1 MFRQLSLVFCLLF
14 GVVALDAANKE
25 QQRLEQAG
33 IVLEEILNV
42 PDNIPQDLLEKAECI
57 IVYPSVKKAAF
68 IFGGSYGRGA
78 MVCRSGETFSGPWGA
93 PAMYALEGGS
103 VGFQIGGQATDLVL
117 LIMNRKGTDS
127 ILDSK
132 VKLGAGVSVAAG
144 PKGRD
149 ATASTDAYMQA
160 EILSYS
166 RAQGLFAGVSLQGAT
181 IRPDD
186 DASAKVYGRK
196 IKARDIVLG
205 RVIAVP
211 ASGQHLVRV
220 LQRGAPRNESEQVSS
235 R

>member
-1 MFRQLSLVFCLLF
+1 MFRHLSLVFCLLF

-78 MVCRSGETFSGPWGA
+78 MVCRTGQDFNGPWGA

-103 VGFQIGGQATDLVL
+103 FGFQIGGQASDVVL
-117 LIMNRKGTDS
+117 LVMNQKGAGS
-127 ILDSK
+127 LLDSK
-132 VKLGAGVSVAAG
+132 VKLGGEASVAAG
-144 PKGRD
+144 PKGRN
-149 ATASTDAYMQA
+149 AQVATDAYMRA

-166 RAQGLFAGVSLQGAT
+166 RSRGLFAGVSLQGST
-181 IRPDD
+181 LRPDN
-186 DASAKVYGRK
+186 DASGRIYGRR
-196 IKARDIVLG
+196 ITARQIVLG
-205 RVIAVP
+205 NQVATTAAGR
-211 ASGQHLVRV
+211 HLVGV
-220 LQRGAPRNESEQVSS
+220 LQKGAPRNESDQAPTQ
-235 R
+235 

>member
-1 MFRQLSLVFCLLF
+1 MFRHLSFMFCFLF
-14 GVVALDAANKE
+14 VVVALHADNKE
-25 QQRLEQAG
+25 QERLANAG
-33 IVLEEILNV
+33 VVLEEIINV
-42 PDNIPQDLLEKAECI
+42 PDNIPQELLEKAECI
-57 IVYPSVKKAAF
+57 IVFPSVKKAAF

-78 MVCRSGETFSGPWGA
+78 MVCRSGATFNGPWGA

-117 LIMNRKGTDS
+117 LVMNKKGADS
-127 ILDSK
+127 ILSSK
-132 VKLGAGVSVAAG
+132 VKLGVGASVAAG

-149 ATASTDAYMQA
+149 TQASTDAYLQA

-166 RAQGLFAGVSLQGAT
+166 RAQGLFAGVSLQGST

-205 RVIAVP
+205 KAIAVP

-220 LQRGAPRNESEQVSS
+220 LQKGAPRNQSE
-235 R
+235 